1 MRAAFFGHGTSGSLS
16 GGPVAPVLQ
25 DRVEVVQFT
34 QPGRHLLI
42 CAVLPHW
49 VNDKVHGW
57 VNVLP

>member
-1 MRAAFFGHGTSGSLS
+1 MRAAFFWPRDKRFAF